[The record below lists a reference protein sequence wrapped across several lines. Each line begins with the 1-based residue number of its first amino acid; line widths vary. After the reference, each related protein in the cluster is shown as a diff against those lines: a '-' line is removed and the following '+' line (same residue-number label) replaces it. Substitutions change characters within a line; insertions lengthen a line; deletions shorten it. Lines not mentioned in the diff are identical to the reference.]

1 MLCLVDFPGK
11 TDLFLKKNGGGV
23 DLGKREHSRKNW
35 EELRKG
41 RLVRIYCMT
50 EFKIML

>member
-23 DLGKREHSRKNW
+23 DLGKGNIA
-35 EELRKG
+35 G
-41 RLVRIYCMT
+41 RTGRNYGRVDWLGYIV
-50 EFKIML
+50 